1 MTSAIAWNNKAPTAA
16 TGLVTVGVSQNSFT
30 VNAVDSAYPASN
42 ALNPDPAKV
51 TRVNYTAGAS
61 QATSY
66 VESLMNGGLNTNV
79 RVVAALNI
87 KLNPNTASTVNVFF
101 TVVNSGGSVL
111 ETTPSVSQAAMV
123 PIPGTTNRYNV
134 YAILSATRSVNR
146 VRFHVQVTGTTS
158 GHYEV
163 GYLWA
168 SDALVLSEN
177 WGSGWQWFLAD
188 SSLVTP
194 RNDGYWSTYAFTKRH
209 GLMLRRAHWPQTEA
223 FGDPSNLATP
233 NLAQILLECGMSS
246 PVIAVV
252 GTNEHERQRY
262 SKYGLI
268 REAPTLTN
276 MPGKLWDA
284 ALKIY

>member
-1 MTSAIAWNNKAPTAA
+1 MVSAIAWNNQVRLDADGVLAVSAA
-16 TGLVTVGVSQNSFT
+16 QGTFTTNAFNSG
-30 VNAVDSAYPASN
+30 YPANN
-42 ALNPDPAKV
+42 AINPDPAKAS
-51 TRVNYTAGAS
+51 RVDY
-61 QATSY
+61 QTSTSAPY
-66 VESLMNGGLNTNV
+66 ESRVEANWTNNANV
-79 RVVAALNI
+79 RVVAALNVR
-87 KLNPNTASTVNVFF
+87 LASTVVGVRFV
-101 TVVNSGGSVL
+101 VVNSAGTTL
-111 ETTPSVSQAAMV
+111 ETTAQILKANLL
-123 PIPGTTNRYNV
+123 PIPGTTDRFNV

-146 VRFHVQVTGTTS
+146 VRFQVQIPASSTDN
-158 GHYEV
+158 YEV

-209 GLMLRRAHWPQTEA
+209 GLMLRRAHWPQIEA

-233 NLAQILLECGMSS
+233 SLAQILLECGMSS
-246 PVIAVV
+246 PIIAVV